1 MSYIIIDALAINAE
15 LARLRA
21 MDKEREKVH
30 NQKFK
35 GNRDLCPASLALTQ
49 TCCQDS

>member
-1 MSYIIIDALAINAE
+1 MELSEKAPEAEKVTIEAE

-21 MDKEREKVH
+21 ADKEREKVH

-35 GNRDLCPASLALTQ
+35 GMSCFILFSE
-49 TCCQDS
+49 